1 MSNAFKKQTLDKA
14 SFIDETSFHD
24 FIPGGAHTY
33 SKGDDQFPLNAPKT
47 LERGLGAFVWDGH
60 NQKFL
65 DWTMG
70 LRSVTLGYGWDEV
83 DQAAIDQLRKGSSF
97 SRPTSIELEL
107 AEEIVNL
114 IPSADMIKFCKNG
127 SNSNS
132 AALKLARAYT
142 GRKYIAY
149 CQDHPFFS
157 FDDWFIGRTACNN
170 GVPEEHYTLSL
181 PFSYGKIDSLKK
193 QFEDHKGQIAAII
206 MEAATICPNAN
217 KCQPTCDLAQC
228 SCKSFLH
235 EVQDLCRKEGALF
248 ILDEVITGFRW
259 HLQGAQTYFG
269 VTPDLTTFGKG
280 IANGHSVSAVCGRK
294 EIMEL
299 GGIHH
304 NQPRLFLMSTTYGAE
319 AHSLAA
325 ALATIR
331 VYQKEPVVEHL
342 WSIGKDLIIGLNK
355 LAQEKGIQDYFTAYG
370 FGCRP
375 EYICKNAQNDV
386 CLSMR
391 TLFLQEMIKGGVIMN
406 YIVPSYSHQQEHIKQ
421 TLEAASKA
429 FDVYKKALEDGVDKH
444 LVGHSIK
451 QVFRKYN

>member
-1 MSNAFKKQTLDKA
+1 MSNALKKTK
-14 SFIDETSFHD
+14 IDHSPLTENVSFHD
-24 FIPGGAHTY
+24 VIPGGAHTY
-33 SKGDDQFPLNAPKT
+33 SKGDDQFPSNAPKT

-70 LRSVTLGYGWDEV
+70 LRSVTLGYGWEEV
-83 DQAAIDQLRKGSSF
+83 NNAAIEQLRKGSSF
-97 SRPTSIELEL
+97 SRPTNIEFEL
-107 AEEIVNL
+107 AQEIVNL
-114 IPSADMIKFCKNG
+114 IPSVDMVKFCKNG

-170 GVPEEHYTLSL
+170 GIPEEHYTLSI
-181 PFSYGKIDSLKK
+181 PFSYGKIESLKK
-193 QFEDHKGQIAAII
+193 QFEDHKGQIAAVI
-206 MEAATICPNAN
+206 MEAATICPKAE
-217 KCQPTCDLAQC
+217 KCQPTCDLTQC
-228 SCKSFLH
+228 SCKEFLH
-235 EVQDLCRKEGALF
+235 EVQNLCHKEGALF

-269 VTPDLTTFGKG
+269 VKPDLTTFGKG

-294 EIMEL
+294 DIMEL
-299 GGIHH
+299 GGIFHD
-304 NQPRLFLMSTTYGAE
+304 QPRLFLMSTTYGAE

-331 VYQKEPVVEHL
+331 VYQKEPVVDHL

-355 LAQEKGIQDYFTAYG
+355 LAHEKGIQDYFTAYG

-375 EYICKNAQNDV
+375 EYICKNIKNEV

-406 YIVPSYSHQQEHIKQ
+406 YIVPSYSHQQTHINQ
-421 TLEAASKA
+421 TLEAASNA
-429 FDVYKKALEDGVDKH
+429 FDIYKKALETNVDQY
-444 LVGHSIK
+444 LMGPSIK
-451 QVFRKYN
+451 PVFRKYN